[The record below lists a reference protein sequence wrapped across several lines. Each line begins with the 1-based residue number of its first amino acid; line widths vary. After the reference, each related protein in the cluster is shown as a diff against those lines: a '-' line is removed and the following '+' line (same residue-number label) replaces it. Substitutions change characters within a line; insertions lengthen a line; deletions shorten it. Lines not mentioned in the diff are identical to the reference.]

1 MTQTKSIASYYEK
14 DHDRLDGLFKTF
26 QSTKRTDF
34 QKAKEAFVQFKFGL
48 QRHII
53 WEEDI
58 LFPSFEQKTGMRDGG
73 PTAVMRMEHREIRD
87 ALETIHAKVAGNDPN
102 SDEAEQRLVAVLTQH
117 NIKEEEILYPAVDRL
132 LTDQE
137 KEAVFRRMEDVPPE
151 RYEQCC

>member
-1 MTQTKSIASYYEK
+1 MTSITDYYAK

-34 QKAKEAFVQFKFGL
+34 GRAKVAFVEFKFGL

-58 LFPSFEQKTGMRDGG
+58 LFPFFEQKTGMRDGS

-87 ALETIHAKVAGNDPN
+87 ALESIHAKVAKKDPN
-102 SDEAEQRLVAVLTQH
+102 SDESEERLVTVLTQH
-117 NIKEEEILYPAVDRL
+117 NVKEEEILYPAIDRL

-137 KEAVFRRMEDVPPE
+137 KETVFKRMEDIPPE
-151 RYEQCC
+151 RYETCC